1 MAKKV
6 GFIGIGMMGNPMSK
20 NLINAG
26 FELTVWNRTESKMK
40 EIVDLGA
47 KPAGSAKE
55 VAQNSD
61 VIVTMLTGPD
71 ACEAVILGEN
81 GVLEGATSG
90 AVIIDMTTN
99 SPEVSKQVAS
109 EVGKKGFTM
118 LDAPVGGSIGV
129 AAKGLLTVQV
139 GGDRSVFEE
148 HKDVLEAMGKNIFH
162 VGSNGM
168 GCYVKLVGN
177 AMMGCN
183 MAVFAEA
190 MCLGAKAGVPTDI
203 MVEVLKNTGGVSRVM
218 ELRNPNVLS
227 GDYSAQFMLK
237 LLFKDLGLALDA
249 ATTENVPLPIIG
261 LVRQIYAQALVDGRG
276 DDDFSAVAATAEKL
290 AGVSLKKP

>member
-1 MAKKV
+1 M
-6 GFIGIGMMGNPMSK
+6 GIDGG
-20 NLINAG
+20 INRVVLQAYFG
-26 FELTVWNRTESKMK
+26 PNSLGPVNRHH
-40 EIVDLGA
+40 G
-47 KPAGSAKE
+47 
-55 VAQNSD
+55 
-61 VIVTMLTGPD
+61 
-71 ACEAVILGEN
+71 N
-81 GVLEGATSG
+81 GV
-90 AVIIDMTTN
+90 
-99 SPEVSKQVAS
+99 K
-109 EVGKKGFTM
+109 
-118 LDAPVGGSIGV
+118 
-129 AAKGLLTVQV
+129 
-139 GGDRSVFEE
+139 
-148 HKDVLEAMGKNIFH
+148 VLRNEAMGKNIFH

-203 MVEVLKNTGGVSRVM
+203 MVEVLKNTGGVSKVM

-261 LVRQIYAQALVDGRG
+261 LVRQIYSQALVDGRG
-276 DDDFSAVAATAEKL
+276 DDDFSAVAATAE
-290 AGVSLKKP
+290 SHYPNCTRCIDTSYCTRCIDT